1 MGGGIISAL
10 TSGQRVITGENIWED
25 YEKELLNKFY
35 SELAYEN
42 WSDEKKRC
50 AKKLW
55 NDLYVKGNYDPVF
68 AAGLIGN
75 MFGEG
80 SCGVLQSG
88 DWSNYVDGNGQAL
101 CVGIEKIT
109 NIYQTRVACASE
121 SPLGVGMVQWSQ
133 SVRKARLLKN
143 YESVKSSDNSLATE
157 QLVEAECR
165 TIIEELELKDASKGG
180 FYTYI
185 FPSYEEIEPTLI
197 NLKEKL
203 SFSTCLIYREYER
216 PYYKTNVNKS
226 DYSVIEGL
234 WERALKAE
242 SITSEEYSI
251 CSRIIAAKVIYEEF
265 MGVKFM
271 KKRVMCITVILFIL
285 FISIVLIKQEN
296 KSNRYIGHIITEK
309 NTNLSKDKIKDEK
322 NDLYSFA
329 SDREV
334 NITIISQEDVYK
346 LGKSQAIKKLTFF
359 IDDETINLSSLSNL
373 NELEELTIY
382 SVRCENLNTT
392 PLGELKQL
400 KKVYLMR
407 DCMYDISFLAELDQV
422 EEILIDGEIDDL
434 SVFENISELKSI
446 YVECVS
452 DADLSYLQKL
462 NKLEKIHI
470 VGSGM
475 KNFEGLEDLINVTEV
490 FLFDNSL
497 GEKTQVLDMNVFT
510 KMKELDEILLSH
522 LNIVDIAPLS
532 ENKHLEVITLVHTNV
547 TDIRPLENLESLKI
561 LNIFENESLEVE
573 EQAEKYFTDVETNI
587 YKQVPYPY

>member
-1 MGGGIISAL
+1 
-10 TSGQRVITGENIWED
+10 
-25 YEKELLNKFY
+25 
-35 SELAYEN
+35 
-42 WSDEKKRC
+42 
-50 AKKLW
+50 
-55 NDLYVKGNYDPVF
+55 
-68 AAGLIGN
+68 
-75 MFGEG
+75 
-80 SCGVLQSG
+80 
-88 DWSNYVDGNGQAL
+88 
-101 CVGIEKIT
+101 
-109 NIYQTRVACASE
+109 
-121 SPLGVGMVQWSQ
+121 
-133 SVRKARLLKN
+133 
-143 YESVKSSDNSLATE
+143 
-157 QLVEAECR
+157 
-165 TIIEELELKDASKGG
+165 
-180 FYTYI
+180 
-185 FPSYEEIEPTLI
+185 
-197 NLKEKL
+197 
-203 SFSTCLIYREYER
+203 
-216 PYYKTNVNKS
+216 
-226 DYSVIEGL
+226 
-234 WERALKAE
+234 
-242 SITSEEYSI
+242 
-251 CSRIIAAKVIYEEF
+251 
-265 MGVKFM
+265 M

-359 IDDETINLSSLSNL
+359 IDDETIDLSSLSNL